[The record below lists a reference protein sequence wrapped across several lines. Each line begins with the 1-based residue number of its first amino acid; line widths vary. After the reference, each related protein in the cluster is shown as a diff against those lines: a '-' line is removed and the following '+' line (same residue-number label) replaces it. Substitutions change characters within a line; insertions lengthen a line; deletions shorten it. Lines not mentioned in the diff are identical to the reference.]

1 MAYKCKRERRSMYVA
16 RGTKRTGV
24 GFVGSAILAFEEGAT
39 GTDRVRWSG
48 TEASKPDCSTTMH
61 AAPAHSSI
69 VVAVFIRKG
78 RSTGKSPSSFRYL

>member
-1 MAYKCKRERRSMYVA
+1 MCVVP
-16 RGTKRTGV
+16 GTKRTGV

-39 GTDRVRWSG
+39 GTDRSVRWSG
-48 TEASKPDCSTTMH
+48 TEASKPDCSTNMH

-78 RSTGKSPSSFRYL
+78 RSTGKSLSSYLPYLPR